1 MVSDASFLLSF
12 LEHITLT
19 KTFKKIHV
27 HKTDP
32 VFCLHASI
40 SSIVKILPYKYST
53 ITIGMLLYGMI
64 TRLKQNTHL
73 L

>member
-53 ITIGMLLYGMI
+53 ITI
-64 TRLKQNTHL
+64 
-73 L
+73 